1 MTEDDRADRRYPS
14 RPIVG
19 VGAVIVDGS
28 GAIVLVRRKYPP
40 LKGRWTLPGGMIE
53 LGEPARTA
61 IAREVREET
70 GLFVEVGD
78 VLEAVD
84 HVERDADGR
93 IAYHFVIVDYLCR
106 PSGGVLQAGT
116 DVEDVCLADPAALE
130 PYDLTER
137 SHAVIRRAI
146 ELYTLAGRLS

>member
-1 MTEDDRADRRYPS
+1 MTDDRSERQYPT

-19 VGAVIVDGS
+19 VGAVIIDEA

-53 LGEPARTA
+53 LSEPARAA
-61 IAREVREET
+61 IAREVLEET
-70 GLFVEVGD
+70 GLSVEVGE
-78 VLEAVD
+78 VVEAVD
-84 HVERDADGR
+84 HIERDAEGR
-93 IAYHFVIVDYLCR
+93 TSYHFLIVDYLCR
-106 PSGGVLQAGT
+106 PAGGALQAGT

-146 ELYTLAGRLS
+146 ELYTLAGRTS

>member
-1 MTEDDRADRRYPS
+1 MTDDRSDRQYPA

-19 VGAVIVDGS
+19 VGAVIIDEA
-28 GAIVLVRRKYPP
+28 GAIVLVRRKHPP

-53 LGEPARTA
+53 LSEPARAA
-61 IAREVREET
+61 IAREVLEET
-70 GLFVEVGD
+70 GLSVAVGD
-78 VLEAVD
+78 VVEAVD
-84 HVERDADGR
+84 HIERDPDGR
-93 IAYHFVIVDYLCR
+93 TSYHFVIVDYLCR
-106 PSGGVLQAGT
+106 PLGGVLRAGT

-146 ELYTLAGRLS
+146 ELYTLAGRPS